1 MAASAP
7 HNFWTDKDWFQTH
20 SERQTGSGNV
30 YKIRTKP
37 IDENPLDIVL
47 KWNRMGVDVPGETF
61 DEMSTMGN
69 ARFSVRLKNFRYYRN

>member
-1 MAASAP
+1 MC
-7 HNFWTDKDWFQTH
+7 T
-20 SERQTGSGNV
+20 
-30 YKIRTKP
+30 IRAKP

-69 ARFSVRLKNFRYYRN
+69 ARFLSPFEEFQILQELK